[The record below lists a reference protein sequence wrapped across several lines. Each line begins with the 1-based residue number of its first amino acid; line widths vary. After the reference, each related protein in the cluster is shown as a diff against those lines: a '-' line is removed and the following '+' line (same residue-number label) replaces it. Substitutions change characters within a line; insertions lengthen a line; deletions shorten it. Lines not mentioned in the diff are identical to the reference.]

1 MVSPIGHR
9 KRYILEIVRITSR
22 DSTKVDRIR
31 IGIMFRDSVRGL
43 SLLVMADVDSIDQS
57 DGGPVWQGSASTH
70 CTGWPVMSG
79 SSVSH
84 GSGRID

>member
-43 SLLVMADVDSIDQS
+43 SLLVMADVDSIDQPDS
-57 DGGPVWQGSASTH
+57 GPVWRGLAPVLMAPGASDV
-70 CTGWPVMSG
+70 G
-79 SSVSH
+79 
-84 GSGRID
+84 